1 MIKLILHGC
10 NGKMGQVVASAAA
23 ADDEIEI
30 VAGVDPYPNSAN
42 NPFPVYQG
50 LSHVKEKADVILDFS
65 VPGALPLLLDFADQ
79 TSTPLVIA
87 TTGFS
92 AQDLEAIEMQSKKT
106 AVFRAANMSVG
117 INLMCE
123 LIKRAASVFGDSFD
137 IEIVEKH
144 HNQKKDS
151 PSGTAYTLAEAVNEV
166 FIGSKHYTYGR
177 HSKIDKRSKN
187 EIGIHAV
194 RGGTIAG
201 EHTVIFAGQDEI
213 LEITHSAISR
223 QIFAL
228 GALNAVKYMAG
239 KKTGLYDMSDVLL
252 DQNTVTNL
260 YTNNQ
265 QVMVTVNQLP
275 DEPAIIAG
283 IFDNL
288 AKQGINVD
296 MISQTAPVNGHI
308 NLSFTLPRENL
319 KHAVDAINEVKETN
333 QEIRT
338 DIFKEITQITVEG
351 PGMERQSGVAARVF
365 EALAKQDIRIKLI
378 TTSETKISLVIAR
391 RDEKAASEAIITAFG
406 L

>member
-1 MIKLILHGC
+1 
-10 NGKMGQVVASAAA
+10 
-23 ADDEIEI
+23 
-30 VAGVDPYPNSAN
+30 
-42 NPFPVYQG
+42 
-50 LSHVKEKADVILDFS
+50 
-65 VPGALPLLLDFADQ
+65 
-79 TSTPLVIA
+79 
-87 TTGFS
+87 
-92 AQDLEAIEMQSKKT
+92 
-106 AVFRAANMSVG
+106 
-117 INLMCE
+117 
-123 LIKRAASVFGDSFD
+123 
-137 IEIVEKH
+137 
-144 HNQKKDS
+144 
-151 PSGTAYTLAEAVNEV
+151 
-166 FIGSKHYTYGR
+166 
-177 HSKIDKRSKN
+177 
-187 EIGIHAV
+187 
-194 RGGTIAG
+194 
-201 EHTVIFAGQDEI
+201 
-213 LEITHSAISR
+213 
-223 QIFAL
+223 
-228 GALNAVKYMAG
+228 
-239 KKTGLYDMSDVLL
+239 MSDVLL

-319 KHAVDAINEVKETN
+319 EQAVGTIDEVQKTN